1 MRLLCIVCSKK
12 ERTHIGV
19 NGGEH
24 ITICDSKKCW
34 DKFLKR
40 CDDDAYIKTLEN
52 IRVTN

>member
-1 MRLLCIVCSKK
+1 MRLLCIICSKK

-24 ITICDSKKCW
+24 ITICDSQNCW

-40 CDDDAYIKTLEN
+40 REGAYIKTLEN
-52 IRVTN
+52 IRVTK